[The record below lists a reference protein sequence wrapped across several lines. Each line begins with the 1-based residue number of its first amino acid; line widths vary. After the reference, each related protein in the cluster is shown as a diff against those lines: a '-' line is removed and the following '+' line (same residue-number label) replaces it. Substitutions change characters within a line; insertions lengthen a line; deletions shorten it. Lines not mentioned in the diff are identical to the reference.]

1 MCGIDGEEKRNKI
14 YLIDGHGLIYRAYY
28 AFFKRPL
35 ITTKGE
41 NTSAIFGFMRMILR
55 LLKNENPRYMLCVFD
70 SRVKTFRHEKYPEY
84 KAKRLKAPNDLL
96 SQIDT
101 IQELVEKL
109 GIPWIIKDGYE
120 ADDIIGTITLK
131 AKEKGIKSI
140 VVSGD
145 KDILQL
151 VDDST
156 IVYANKKG
164 ISEIEVMD
172 RNKVEKVW
180 GVPPERIIDLLALMG
195 DQSDNVPGVRGI
207 GQQTAVKLI
216 QQFGTVENLY
226 GNIDRVEN
234 KNIRKKL
241 IDGKE
246 DAFLSKELVIIR
258 RDAPVDFDMDSYIL
272 DNFPLDEGIKILL
285 DKELNTIIVE
295 LKGEDALEKKAET
308 KRGKYYL
315 VDTDKLYE
323 ELLKKIKDKKYI
335 SFDVETTGKDPVT
348 SDIIGVSIS
357 TEEEEGYYI
366 PIRLKTK
373 KAMGIDFLKITLKP
387 VLEDDSIKKIGQ
399 NIKYDFVVLLQNE
412 IEMKGIAGDSM
423 IAAYLL
429 NPQKQR
435 YKLDDLAKEYLDYTT
450 IHYGDVVKEKENTL
464 LDYPLEEL
472 VEYAAEDSDIALRLH
487 NILEKKL
494 EEIGLIKLYREIEVP
509 LITVLGKMEHRGVR
523 IDSDYL
529 VEMSHSFAEEI
540 DEIEQ
545 KIFEIT
551 GEVFNVRST
560 KQLSYILFE
569 KMKLPV
575 IKKTKTG
582 YSTDESVLEELA
594 MNYEIA
600 RLLLRHRRL
609 TKLKNTYIDALPQ
622 MVNPKTGRIH
632 TSFNQTITTTGRLSS
647 TGPNLQ
653 NIPIRE
659 EEGRAIRKAF
669 IPEEGWYF
677 ISADY
682 SQIELRILA
691 SLSGDESLVKAFE
704 KGGDV
709 HRETASILFGVPPE
723 EVSDEQRQAA
733 KTINY
738 SVIYGISPYGLSK
751 QLGISRTQA
760 ADFINM
766 YFDKYVGVKKFFDG
780 LVKFAEENG
789 YVETLLGRKR
799 FIPEIYSKNKNLYEA
814 ARRIAI
820 NTPIQ
825 GTAADLIKK
834 AMIIIDN
841 EIVKR
846 KMYSKMLIQVHDELV
861 FESPENEYQ
870 ELMKMV
876 KDKMEHAISFKVP
889 IVVNIAAGKNWEE
902 AH

>member
-55 LLKNENPRYMLCVFD
+55 LLKDENPRYMLCVFD

-131 AKEKGIKSI
+131 AKKKGIKSI

-691 SLSGDESLVKAFE
+691 SLSGDEALVKAFE

>member
-55 LLKNENPRYMLCVFD
+55 LLKDENPRYMLCVFD

-691 SLSGDESLVKAFE
+691 SLSGDEALVKAFE

>member
-55 LLKNENPRYMLCVFD
+55 LLKDENPRYMLCVFD

-295 LKGEDALEKKAET
+295 LKGEDALGKKAET

-691 SLSGDESLVKAFE
+691 SLSGDEALVKAFE

>member
-1 MCGIDGEEKRNKI
+1 
-14 YLIDGHGLIYRAYY
+14 
-28 AFFKRPL
+28 
-35 ITTKGE
+35 
-41 NTSAIFGFMRMILR
+41 MRMILR
-55 LLKNENPRYMLCVFD
+55 LLKDENPRYMLCVFD

-216 QQFGTVENLY
+216 KQFGTVENLY

-691 SLSGDESLVKAFE
+691 SLSGDEALVRAFE

-709 HRETASILFGVPPE
+709 HRETASILFGIPPE